1 MIKVA
6 LIVVFTSFSNADKA
20 PDVDISNFYKTMA
33 ECQNDLD
40 QIKNSL
46 NAQEVTIDG
55 ENRVLKLISREMHQ
69 QGVIHWFCKKKYK
82 E

>member
-1 MIKVA
+1 MEYIPPTGNIYQNN
-6 LIVVFTSFSNADKA
+6 IVQQAKTQEQQLVDRSF
-20 PDVDISNFYKTMA
+20 
-33 ECQNDLD
+33 
-40 QIKNSL
+40 KNSL
-46 NAQEVTIDG
+46 NAHEVTTDG